1 MANPIQ
7 PEITPQKKTSYTRTD
22 EMIADVTFIP
32 ADTPPEIV
40 KIRSP
45 QPEVLAALTE
55 A

>member
-1 MANPIQ
+1 
-7 PEITPQKKTSYTRTD
+7 
-22 EMIADVTFIP
+22 MIADVTFIP